1 MNKFATI
8 VLSVALLAGAQ
19 CASAQSFKGLFK
31 KAAEKATQ
39 KVVDKVEKK
48 VEQKVEEGVSKITSK
63 SSDNKT
69 TSQSSSSRSTG
80 ASTSSSKSTAKS
92 SAQSTSRTSALE
104 RQVDAMVGKG
114 NNKNMEDEAP
124 TVRLPKSHTALFAP
138 LGYPTEPQYGIKS
151 VKPSMPPRAAEDQV
165 AWSDKL
171 PNVYDLDNKS
181 LVDEYVLLDDCFNDG
196 YFATLTPAHWRYNES
211 VKGELYARVGKLDEL
226 VEQYNEALDEYNS
239 SEPQWVINGIHD
251 KIAAILES
259 REYKTLIRSSLVPLA
274 KYMKEKTKTYFA
286 AHGGYENAHKAAWT
300 KWDPKPNKQSVST
313 SASGQSGTIV
323 SENASGAKIDIGGV
337 VYVLHN
343 KNGRAS
349 RAFISEVAN
358 TAVANKDIVIPD
370 YVTYK
375 GQKYPVR
382 DMRAELFRNTTIKSV
397 KLPATLTEIANA
409 AFRETPIT
417 EIVIPAS
424 VKIVQGSAFYGC
436 KNLAKVVFEGDA
448 MQELHGCF
456 QKCTALRS
464 IKLPSSVGLMSYDM
478 FEGCTAL
485 AEVVLPTNLKEVY
498 QTMFKGCKALKTI
511 NIPSSVTKI
520 GAQAFAESG
529 ITSLDISHVREFG
542 GFCFLNCKALKTV
555 KLNAALKANFLMDTY
570 DQFMTCPLLQ
580 VKYENNQYV
589 YPDGF
594 IFVEAN

>member
-8 VLSVALLAGAQ
+8 VLSVALLAGAPY
-19 CASAQSFKGLFK
+19 ASAQSFKGLFK

-39 KVVDKVEKK
+39 KAVQKVEQKVEKK
-48 VEQKVEEGVSKITSK
+48 VEQTVQEGVSKITSK
-63 SSDNKT
+63 SSDSDNRSN
-69 TSQSSSSRSTG
+69 SQSNNQSSSRSTG
-80 ASTSSSKSTAKS
+80 ASASSTKSTSSS
-92 SAQSTSRTSALE
+92 SARSTSSTSSNSAE
-104 RQVDAMVGKG
+104 GATS
-114 NNKNMEDEAP
+114 

-138 LGYPTEPQYGIKS
+138 LGYPTEASYGTKS
-151 VKPSMPPRAAEDQV
+151 VKPLMPPRAAADQV

-171 PNVYDLDNKS
+171 PLVFDLDNKS
-181 LVDEYVLLDDCFNDG
+181 LVDEYVMLDDCFNDG
-196 YFATLTPAHWRYNES
+196 YFATLAPAHWRYDEH

-226 VEQYNEALDEYNS
+226 VKQYNEALDEYNS
-239 SEPQWVINGIHD
+239 SDPQWVINDTHNR
-251 KIAAILES
+251 IAGILES

-274 KYMKEKTKTYFA
+274 KYMSADTKAYFA
-286 AHGGYENAHKAAWT
+286 AHGGYENAHKATWT
-300 KWDPKPNKQSVST
+300 VWDPNPNKQSVST
-313 SASGQSGTIV
+313 SASGQSGTVV
-323 SENASGAKIDIGGV
+323 SENASGATIDIGGV

-349 RAFISEVAN
+349 SAFISKVFN

-382 DMRAELFRNTTIKSV
+382 DMRANIFQNTTIKSI

-409 AFRETPIT
+409 AFRATPIT

-436 KNLAKVVFEGDA
+436 KNLAKVVFEGDT
-448 MQELHGCF
+448 MKELHGCF
-456 QKCTALRS
+456 QQCTALRS

-478 FEGCTAL
+478 FAGCTAL
-485 AEVVLPTNLKEVY
+485 AEVVLPTNLKEIY
-498 QTMFKGCKALKTI
+498 QSMFEDCKALKTV
-511 NIPSSVTKI
+511 NIPSSVTKVGSHAFI
-520 GAQAFAESG
+520 GSG
-529 ITSLDISHVREFG
+529 ITTLDISNVKEFG
-542 GFCFLNCKALKTV
+542 DGCFNDCKALKTI
-555 KLNAALKANFLMDTY
+555 KLNASLKANFLMDTY
-570 DQFMTCPLLQ
+570 DQFMGCPLLQ

-594 IFVEAN
+594 VFVETK